1 MQDPDDTVPDPDNT
15 VPSPDAGSVADD
27 GVRMVTGY
35 EDVRRILRDPATFTA
50 GGDTIDVGQTRPLL
64 PLQAGPSE
72 HPRVRAALE
81 SVFSAR
87 NVSRLEPALRRH
99 ANALIDA
106 FSARGTVD
114 VNAAFSRPFP
124 VLALLELLD
133 LPPTDVTLVRGFHDD
148 LLGPGAAAE
157 PDDRRRVGD
166 AIYAYVAP
174 IVAARR
180 GGPPG
185 DDLIRSLQ
193 QTPVDDGGLTDEEI
207 VDICYL
213 LVLAGVDPVGG
224 ALAGTVAHLA
234 ADPSGRARLIEDPPA
249 LRRTVEELLRWGSS
263 VKVISRTTTCPA
275 HVAGDEVAA
284 GRRVGC
290 ALSAANRDP
299 SVFADPEVLDPQR
312 SAVPAHLS
320 FGAGPHH
327 CVGAQF
333 ARLELRVALEE
344 LQRRLPDHRLD
355 PTAGPV
361 DPATIGAHDRLELVF
376 DPRSPS
382 V

>member
-1 MQDPDDTVPDPDNT
+1 MV
-15 VPSPDAGSVADD
+15 AGYD
-27 GVRMVTGY
+27 
-35 EDVRRILRDPATFTA
+35 EVRRVLRDPTTFTA
-50 GGDTIDVGQTRPLL
+50 AGDTIDVGQDRPLL

-81 SVFSAR
+81 SVFTAR
-87 NVSRLEPALRRH
+87 NVARLEPALRRH
-99 ANALIDA
+99 ANDLIDA
-106 FSARGTVD
+106 FCAEGTVD

-133 LPPTDVTLVRGFHDD
+133 LPAVDVTLVRGFHDD
-148 LLGPGAAAE
+148 ILGPGATGD
-157 PDDRRRVGD
+157 PDARRRVG
-166 AIYAYVAP
+166 AEIYAYLAPVVAE
-174 IVAARR
+174 RR

-193 QTPVDDGGLTDEEI
+193 QTPEDEGGLSDDEI

-234 ADPSGRARLIEDPPA
+234 ADPSGRARLIADPA
-249 LRRTVEELLRWGSS
+249 SLRRTVEELLRWGSS

-275 HVAGDEVAA
+275 HLDGDELAA

-299 SVFADPEVLDPQR
+299 SVFNDPDVLDPQR

-333 ARLELRVALEE
+333 ARLELRIALEE

-355 PTAGPV
+355 PGAGQV
-361 DPATIGAHDRLELVF
+361 DAATIGAHDRLQLVF
-376 DPRSPS
+376 DPRPAP